1 MKISEIIKITKSGLD
16 KIKNLNVLV
25 IGDSIIDEYYFT
37 SPKGRT
43 IKYPILSVDY
53 IRHERYAG
61 GILAIANHISNFAK
75 NVRLVTVLGDKKRNE
90 DFIKE
95 KLNKNVSAKFF
106 TKKNAFTT
114 IKRRFIDN
122 LREEK
127 MFKIEFITDIPIS
140 KELEMEI
147 IAYLSKELPKY
158 DIVVVG
164 DFGHGFI
171 SDSIVKVLEK
181 NSKYLCANVQTNS
194 ANMGFNYFVRY
205 KKPDY
210 IVLNEIELRL
220 GMHSRFEPVRDII
233 KEFDKKNNYKKC
245 LITMGKD
252 GALYLRN
259 GKIYKSEAL
268 TQTPKDTVG
277 AGDAVFAIT
286 SLLDYAN
293 VEAGLIPIY
302 ANCIGAIAVGYMGN
316 EKSITKA
323 DLLKTLEKIK

>member
-1 MKISEIIKITKSGLD
+1 MKKSKIIKITKSELD

-61 GILAIANHISNFAK
+61 GVLAIANHVSNFVK
-75 NVRLVTVLGDKKRNE
+75 NVKLVTLLGDKKRNE
-90 DFIKE
+90 KFAVD
-95 KLNKNVSAKFF
+95 KLNKNINGKFF

-127 MFKIEFITDIPIS
+127 MFKIEFITDTPIS

-147 IAYLSKELPKY
+147 IAYLRDELPKY
-158 DIVVVG
+158 NLIVVG

-171 SDSIVKVLEK
+171 SDNIVKVLEK
-181 NSKYLCANVQTNS
+181 NSKYLCVNVQTNS

-210 IVLNEIELRL
+210 IVLNETELRL

-233 KEFDKKNNYKKC
+233 KKFNKKNNYKRC
-245 LITMGKD
+245 LTTMGKG

-259 GKIYKSEAL
+259 GKIYESAAL
-268 TQTPKDTVG
+268 IHTPKDTVG

-286 SLLDYAN
+286 SLFDYIN
-293 VEAGLIPIY
+293 TNPELMPFY
-302 ANCIGAIAVGYMGN
+302 ANCIGAIAVSFMGN
-316 EKSITKA
+316 EKSITKE
-323 DLLKTLEKIK
+323 DIFKLLRELK